1 MWILKRKS
9 LFCECFKCPERTL
22 LPRREPAQTNPT
34 STMKNA
40 KKEGVGGG
48 RKREKRKMEGVCER
62 KGMEREGGMAHDLT
76 S

>member
-9 LFCECFKCPERTL
+9 LFCECFKCPERSL
-22 LPRREPAQTNPT
+22 LPRREPTETNLT
-34 STMKNA
+34 STMRNA
-40 KKEGVGGG
+40 KKERGG
-48 RKREKRKMEGVCER
+48 REKKEGKKENGRC